1 MKRSERFLFRARRNA
16 LSAAAILSA
25 SVAGCV
31 WSVALVDPLPSGGM
45 LAAAIG
51 AAGLC
56 AAAAYV
62 RECAHNLRHANR
74 EAQYE
79 HQRSIRPRL

>member
-1 MKRSERFLFRARRNA
+1 MKRSERFLSRARRNA

-45 LAAAIG
+45 LAAAIS

-56 AAAAYV
+56 AAAAYA
-62 RECAHNLRHANR
+62 RECAHNLRMAGKESR
-74 EAQYE
+74 YE
-79 HQRSIRPRL
+79 YERSIRPRI